1 MVCELQLLQCVN
13 YPLICGRADKSPQ
26 LNGEKKKLI
35 KRRVNQWNK
44 WKCADLRKEQKKCFV

>member
-35 KRRVNQWNK
+35 KRRVNQW
-44 WKCADLRKEQKKCFV
+44 KCADLRKAQKNAL